1 MKSPTSENVIAD
13 ATLVAACGLYCG
25 ACRKYLAGK
34 CPGCRRNEKASWCAV
49 RTCNQQAGQNNCAQ
63 CIRYTDPMQ
72 CGKFNNVFSK
82 FFALVFR
89 SDRAACIAQIRAQ
102 GLDGHAQLMA
112 GKKAQTL
119 RRGNNNA

>member
-49 RTCNQQAGQNNCAQ
+49 RACNQQAGQITCAQ
-63 CIRYTDPMQ
+63 CSRYTDPMQ

-102 GLDGHAQLMA
+102 GLDGHAQIMA
-112 GKKAQTL
+112 EKKAQTL
-119 RRGNNNA
+119 RRG